1 MFYINVKFS
10 KYIDFT
16 LVMKDNAF
24 VLKYT
29 LKYSGILCYSES
41 SQFLK
46 QFWEKKKK
54 KGECLCVC
62 ACTNMC
68 MWECV
73 T

>member
-16 LVMKDNAF
+16 VVMKDNAL
-24 VLKYT
+24 VLKYI

-46 QFWEKKKK
+46 QF
-54 KGECLCVC
+54 
-62 ACTNMC
+62 
-68 MWECV
+68 
-73 T
+73 